1 MRRAEAAE
9 PEDGETREG
18 RAIVLKGQGCRDSL
32 QMHLRKECV
41 TEPRTPAQGPVSEGA
56 ARTGMRSHDLRGE
69 LASYMGP
76 PANKHETLSLG
87 LAGRDH
93 APRVPGPPC
102 PPTPGSPLTYLPA
115 VSIEPVGRRGRELL
129 EGFEQPLSAQVELCC
144 LEEKQQQPEQGG
156 HLQEP
161 RDTGQGRD
169 RHGARASGWLT
180 VPDWG

>member
-1 MRRAEAAE
+1 MRQRAGSFRQRSGLPGKLRAERMHWSDWGREACSVRRAEAAE

-32 QMHLRKECV
+32 QMHRRKECV

-93 APRVPGPPC
+93 APRARPSLPSHSRVPSYLPPC
-102 PPTPGSPLTYLPA
+102 C
-115 VSIEPVGRRGRELL
+115 V
-129 EGFEQPLSAQVELCC
+129 
-144 LEEKQQQPEQGG
+144 
-156 HLQEP
+156 H
-161 RDTGQGRD
+161 
-169 RHGARASGWLT
+169 RASGKEGTGTAGGL
-180 VPDWG
+180 

>member
-32 QMHLRKECV
+32 QMHRRKECV

-129 EGFEQPLSAQVELCC
+129 EGFEQPLSVQVELCC
-144 LEEKQQQPEQGG
+144 LVCLLLVVFQLSVIIITIPEGGNCRFINRFTAKQC
-156 HLQEP
+156 
-161 RDTGQGRD
+161 TSF
-169 RHGARASGWLT
+169 A
-180 VPDWG
+180 

>member
-1 MRRAEAAE
+1 MSWLLTWGHLLTNTKLCPLDLLAV
-9 PEDGETREG
+9 TMLRE
-18 RAIVLKGQGCRDSL
+18 
-32 QMHLRKECV
+32 
-41 TEPRTPAQGPVSEGA
+41 
-56 ARTGMRSHDLRGE
+56 
-69 LASYMGP
+69 
-76 PANKHETLSLG
+76 
-87 LAGRDH
+87 
-93 APRVPGPPC
+93 PGPPC

-129 EGFEQPLSAQVELCC
+129 EGFEQPLSVQVELCC

-161 RDTGQGRD
+161 RGTGQGRD